1 VEFVYESVSG
11 GYADEPPADSIIALL
26 DEHRKRYV
34 YETSAGTIVL
44 RHMPLRMKRLI
55 DNIIDVMY
63 PGIPGMLAE
72 HRAYLQGLIGLTE
85 EQMPAD
91 AAEKVKKAEALIA
104 PSQGWKACGVIV
116 HPTINSLD
124 DYNSLYAMLTEQEQP
139 VLQELVNLLSVP
151 ADPDSYDD
159 TAFNIAERHGVRM
172 VDKEIIENLTVSQAQ
187 FFAKR
192 IERENLDIERR
203 MKG

>member
-1 VEFVYESVSG
+1 MEFVYESASG
-11 GYADEPPADSIIALL
+11 GYTDEPPADSIIRLL
-26 DEHRKRYV
+26 DEHKRRYV

-55 DNIIDVMY
+55 DNIIAVLYPDV
-63 PGIPGMLAE
+63 PGMILE
-72 HRAYLQGLIGLTE
+72 RRDYLQGLVGLTA

-91 AAEKVKKAEALIA
+91 ASDRLAEAEALIA

-116 HPTINSLD
+116 QPSISSID
-124 DYNSLYAMLTEQEQP
+124 DYDALYAMLEEQERD
-139 VLQELVNLLSVP
+139 VLQELVNMLSIP
-151 ADPDSYDD
+151 IDPYTYDD
-159 TAFNIAERHGVRM
+159 TAFNIAERYGVQM
-172 VDKEIIENLTVSQAQ
+172 VDKEMIENLTVSQAQ